1 MSFPASNNVNASG
14 FRFLATKANCRPD
27 CSTLPV
33 EEDHCNHRPSSLS
46 QTREICFSSDRSRQ
60 LCQMSTRW
68 TRRSW
73 AFEARGLES
82 RRYNNTQLGQWGKNG
97 DLKGK
102 SKGSPFIS
110 EPRSIDRWNVWK
122 GLLAK
127 KDRLCYK
134 CFLCASQC
142 VQPRKIL
149 VRWTIHKFLWEGRCS
164 IRISVRNSPLFV
176 VLLWSIDVS
185 HR

>member
-134 CFLCASQC
+134 CFLCTSQC
-142 VQPRKIL
+142 VQFVKFSFVEQFTSFFGRDGVRLGSVSEIL
-149 VRWTIHKFLWEGRCS
+149 RYL
-164 IRISVRNSPLFV
+164 LFYF
-176 VLLWSIDVS
+176 DP
-185 HR
+185 